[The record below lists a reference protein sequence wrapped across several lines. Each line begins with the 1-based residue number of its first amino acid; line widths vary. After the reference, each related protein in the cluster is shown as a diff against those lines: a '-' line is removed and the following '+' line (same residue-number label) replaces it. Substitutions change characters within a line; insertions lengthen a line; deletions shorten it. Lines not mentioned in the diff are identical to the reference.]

1 MVTDEFFSLA
11 QSESQNRGMADLP
24 LVKVPHPVGSIALD
38 RLRSLAELTVDAIAE
53 QLLRNSKFAAGAT
66 AINRTNGDDSDSL
79 IMVSSEPAEL
89 FNEMIER
96 GWSDGL
102 PVLPPT
108 GAAVEIMVAASG
120 LDKHFSLGA
129 MPPLNGRAVIEKLAA
144 NAVMAGCLPEYFP
157 LVVAATKGVLL
168 PGFNLDSVQTT
179 TGNVAPM
186 IIVNGPC
193 RHRLKINSGAN
204 VLGQGW
210 RANATI
216 GRFVQLVKRN
226 IGGSYPGT
234 TCKATLGWPG
244 KYSICVGENEEASP
258 WEPLH
263 VERGFK
269 AEQSTVTAISAD
281 ASIRASDLDSS
292 KAEGILI
299 NFAQKMDGPSGP
311 EAIMVICPEHAKIIA
326 GDGFS
331 KKDVQKFIWERAA
344 YRMKD
349 LPDETFEQ
357 RVKRRSDL
365 KLTRDSVIPVTDR
378 PEDILVIVAGGD
390 GSQSQYIHVWGQ
402 STPEG
407 GSTRSVT
414 KVIRD

>member
-1 MVTDEFFSLA
+1 MPAKAGIQVRWSVSVEKAWISAFAGMTEWGRLPIGIIEGIFLKAAFMTTAALQAERIEIPDDIWAAQAFF
-11 QSESQNRGMADLP
+11 EE
-24 LVKVPHPVGSIALD
+24 K
-38 RLRSLAELTVDAIAE
+38 
-53 QLLRNSKFAAGAT
+53 
-66 AINRTNGDDSDSL
+66 
-79 IMVSSEPAEL
+79 
-89 FNEMIER
+89 
-96 GWSDGL
+96 GWGDGL
-102 PVLPPT
+102 PIIPPT
-108 GAAVEIMVAASG
+108 EERVAQMLAATKRKPDEII
-120 LDKHFSLGA
+120 GA
-129 MPPLNGRAVIEKLAA
+129 MPPRWAQATVEKIAING
-144 NAVMAGCLPEYFP
+144 VMAGCKPEYMP
-157 LVVAATKGVLL
+157 VLIAAVEAITDPKL
-168 PGFNLDSVQTT
+168 NLYALQAT
-179 TGNVAPM
+179 TGGPAVM
-186 IIVNGPC
+186 LIINGPI
-193 RHRLKINSGAN
+193 RKRLDINGGPNA
-204 VLGQGW
+204 LGEGW

-269 AEQSTVTAISAD
+269 ADQSTVTAISAD
-281 ASIRASDLDSS
+281 ASIRASDL
-292 KAEGILI
+292 
-299 NFAQKMDGPSGP
+299 
-311 EAIMVICPEHAKIIA
+311 EHAKIIA

-349 LPDETFEQ
+349 LPDETFDQ

-414 KVIRD
+414 KLIRD

>member
-1 MVTDEFFSLA
+1 MVEIMLQAERVEAPDDIWAAQAFF
-11 QSESQNRGMADLP
+11 EE
-24 LVKVPHPVGSIALD
+24 K
-38 RLRSLAELTVDAIAE
+38 
-53 QLLRNSKFAAGAT
+53 
-66 AINRTNGDDSDSL
+66 
-79 IMVSSEPAEL
+79 
-89 FNEMIER
+89 

-102 PVLPPT
+102 PVVPPTEERVAKMLAGSRRNAGENIGSLPPRW
-108 GAAVEIMVAASG
+108 AAATVEKIA
-120 LDKHFSLGA
+120 
-129 MPPLNGRAVIEKLAA
+129 I
-144 NAVMAGCLPEYFP
+144 NAVMAGCKPEYMST
-157 LVVAATKGVLL
+157 LIAVVEALTDPKL
-168 PGFNLDSVQTT
+168 NLYALQAT
-179 TGNVAPM
+179 TGGPAVM
-186 IIVNGPC
+186 IIINGPVRKQLNVNGGP
-193 RHRLKINSGAN
+193 NA
-204 VLGQGW
+204 LGEGW

-226 IGGSYPGT
+226 IGGSLPGT

-244 KYSICVGENEEASP
+244 KYSICFGENEEASP

-269 AEQSTVTAISAD
+269 PEQSTVTAISAD
-281 ASIRASDLDSS
+281 SSIRASDLDST
-292 KAEGILI
+292 KAVGILT
-299 NFAQKMDGPSGP
+299 NFAQRMEGPSGP
-311 EAIMVICPEHAKIIA
+311 EAVMVICPEHAKIIA

-349 LPDETFEQ
+349 LPDETFAQ

-365 KLTRDSVIPVTDR
+365 HLTRESVIPVTDR
-378 PEDILVIVAGGD
+378 PEDIIVVIAGGD

>member
-1 MVTDEFFSLA
+1 MTTAALQAERFEIADDVWAAQAFF
-11 QSESQNRGMADLP
+11 EE
-24 LVKVPHPVGSIALD
+24 K
-38 RLRSLAELTVDAIAE
+38 
-53 QLLRNSKFAAGAT
+53 
-66 AINRTNGDDSDSL
+66 
-79 IMVSSEPAEL
+79 
-89 FNEMIER
+89 
-96 GWSDGL
+96 GWGDGL
-102 PVLPPT
+102 PVIPPT
-108 GAAVEIMVAASG
+108 EERVHAMLAATKRDPQDVIGAIPPRWAQATVEKIAINGVLAGCKPEYMPVLIAAVEALA
-120 LDKHFSLGA
+120 DPK
-129 MPPLNGRAVIEKLAA
+129 LNLYALQATTGGP
-144 NAVMAGCLPEYFP
+144 AVMLIINGPIR
-157 LVVAATKGVLL
+157 K
-168 PGFNLDSVQTT
+168 NLD
-179 TGNVAPM
+179 
-186 IIVNGPC
+186 INGGP
-193 RHRLKINSGAN
+193 NA
-204 VLGQGW
+204 LGEGW

-269 AEQSTVTAISAD
+269 AEESTVTAISAD

-292 KAEGILI
+292 KGEGVLI

-349 LPDETFEQ
+349 LPQETFEQ

-365 KLTRDSVIPVTDR
+365 KLTRDSIIPVTDK

-414 KVIRD
+414 KLIKD

>member
-1 MVTDEFFSLA
+1 MVTAVLQAERIEVPDDIWAAQEFF
-11 QSESQNRGMADLP
+11 
-24 LVKVPHPVGSIALD
+24 
-38 RLRSLAELTVDAIAE
+38 AE
-53 QLLRNSKFAAGAT
+53 K
-66 AINRTNGDDSDSL
+66 
-79 IMVSSEPAEL
+79 
-89 FNEMIER
+89 

-102 PVLPPT
+102 PIIPPT
-108 GAAVEIMVAASG
+108 EERVAR
-120 LDKHFSLGA
+120 
-129 MPPLNGRAVIEKLAA
+129 MLAA
-144 NAVMAGCLPEYFP
+144 TRRNPEDNIGAVPPRWAPATVEKIAINAVMAGCKPEYMP
-157 LVVAATKGVLL
+157 TLIAAVEAITDAKL
-168 PGFNLDSVQTT
+168 NLYALQAT
-179 TGNVAPM
+179 TGGPAVM
-186 IIVNGPC
+186 IIINGPVRKQLDVNC
-193 RHRLKINSGAN
+193 GPNA
-204 VLGQGW
+204 LGEGW

-216 GRFVQLVKRN
+216 GRFVQLIKRN

-234 TCKATLGWPG
+234 TCKATLGWAG

-263 VERGFK
+263 VERGFSP
-269 AEQSTVTAISAD
+269 EQSTVTAISAD
-281 ASIRASDLDSS
+281 ASIRASDLDST
-292 KAEGILI
+292 KAIGILT
-299 NFAQKMDGPSGP
+299 NFTQRMEGPSGP

-331 KKDVQKFIWERAA
+331 KKNVQNFIWERAA

-365 KLTRDSVIPVTDR
+365 KLTRDSIIPVTDK
-378 PEDILVIVAGGD
+378 PEDILVVVAGGD

-414 KVIRD
+414 KPIQN